1 MSAYQILNVI
11 KIKLAESE
19 IKDAAPQ
26 CNKCLKIKWN
36 ITSTYHDYMCYFTD
50 YTDYSAAFYTY
61 DILLGI
67 SAITIILLPL
77 GAQLP
82 ADNIMRDLLRI
93 VRLPPVLLFIFFL
106 FALGN
111 FWGFIE
117 SFLFLYLKE
126 LGASNYLL
134 GM

>member
-1 MSAYQILNVI
+1 M
-11 KIKLAESE
+11 
-19 IKDAAPQ
+19 
-26 CNKCLKIKWN
+26 
-36 ITSTYHDYMCYFTD
+36 H
-50 YTDYSAAFYTY
+50 
-61 DILLGI
+61 
-67 SAITIILLPL
+67 
-77 GAQLP
+77 LP

-126 LGASNYLL
+126 LGAPNSLL
-134 GM
+134 GKLLKLTLNRVTELHLEVQ

>member
-1 MSAYQILNVI
+1 M
-11 KIKLAESE
+11 
-19 IKDAAPQ
+19 
-26 CNKCLKIKWN
+26 
-36 ITSTYHDYMCYFTD
+36 
-50 YTDYSAAFYTY
+50 
-61 DILLGI
+61 
-67 SAITIILLPL
+67 PL
-77 GAQLP
+77 GVHLP

-126 LGASNYLL
+126 LGAPNSLL
-134 GM
+134 GMFLKLTVSLVTELHFEVR

>member
-1 MSAYQILNVI
+1 MHSFCTIDVTCHNFI
-11 KIKLAESE
+11 RWS
-19 IKDAAPQ
+19 
-26 CNKCLKIKWN
+26 
-36 ITSTYHDYMCYFTD
+36 TD

-67 SAITIILLPL
+67 SAITILLMPL
-77 GAQLP
+77 GVRLP

-106 FALGN
+106 FGLGN

-126 LGASNYLL
+126 LGAPNYLL
-134 GM
+134 GKVS

>member
-1 MSAYQILNVI
+1 M
-11 KIKLAESE
+11 
-19 IKDAAPQ
+19 
-26 CNKCLKIKWN
+26 
-36 ITSTYHDYMCYFTD
+36 
-50 YTDYSAAFYTY
+50 
-61 DILLGI
+61 
-67 SAITIILLPL
+67 PL
-77 GAQLP
+77 GVHLP

-126 LGASNYLL
+126 LGAPNSLL
-134 GM
+134 GKLLKLTFSHRIAFGSLIA